1 MKEATIIS
9 VSMADRVSFVMG
21 TTSVWVDGV
30 IMSSN
35 HLLGLLDAWT
45 AATAMRTVAR
55 IEDVVREVC
64 GRTVENC
71 RR

>member
-9 VSMADRVSFVMG
+9 VSMADRLSFVMG

-30 IMSSN
+30 IMSLN

-55 IEDVVREVC
+55 IEGVVREVC
-64 GRTVENC
+64 GWAVENC